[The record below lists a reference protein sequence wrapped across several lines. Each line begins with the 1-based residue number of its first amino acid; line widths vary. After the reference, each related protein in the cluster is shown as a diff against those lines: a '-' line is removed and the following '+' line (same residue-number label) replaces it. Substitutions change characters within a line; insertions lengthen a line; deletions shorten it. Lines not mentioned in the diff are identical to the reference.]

1 MATWHKG
8 VCSHQKDTDLVARP
22 QTHSRRGGE
31 GRRTS
36 RVLVVGVWGL
46 TIKQL
51 LSPTQRWQYF
61 HSVEPSHW
69 ILSQWW
75 FPFWWLS
82 PKTFPPRCSLKAQPK
97 RNTQGASLDRLL
109 PAGAGTHLGQAQ
121 CEAGAGVLGEAN
133 VQTLQCS
140 VLQREKRSSRLYLV
154 ERNGCGSSCVFICT
168 INTWNQQSP

>member
-69 ILSQWW
+69 ILSQW
-75 FPFWWLS
+75 
-82 PKTFPPRCSLKAQPK
+82 
-97 RNTQGASLDRLL
+97 
-109 PAGAGTHLGQAQ
+109 
-121 CEAGAGVLGEAN
+121 
-133 VQTLQCS
+133 
-140 VLQREKRSSRLYLV
+140 
-154 ERNGCGSSCVFICT
+154 
-168 INTWNQQSP
+168 